1 MTTRPM
7 FIMLCGAPGSGKTT
21 YSRKSMF
28 DSYVKLNNDDYL
40 IRMMDK
46 EGITYAESFSAHILQ
61 AEFELVEN
69 LKAAVRSE
77 SNIILDQLNLT
88 AAVRRKKL
96 LRVPPEIYNRVGV
109 GFGIDSSVLIER
121 NNERSKKNMGI
132 NENILNMYIERFTPP
147 VIREGFDEIWGRDEI
162 RF

>member
-1 MTTRPM
+1 M
-7 FIMLCGAPGSGKTT
+7 K
-21 YSRKSMF
+21 
-28 DSYVKLNNDDYL
+28 
-40 IRMMDK
+40 MMDK
-46 EGITYAESFSAHILQ
+46 EGITYAESFNAHILQ

-96 LRVPPEIYNRVGV
+96 LRVPPEIYNRVV
-109 GFGIDSSVLIER
+109 VPFPVDESILIER
-121 NNERSKKNMGI
+121 NNERSKKDMGI
-132 NENILNMYIERFTPP
+132 NENILKMYIERFTPP
-147 VIREGFDEIWGRDEI
+147 LIKEGFDEIWGKDEI